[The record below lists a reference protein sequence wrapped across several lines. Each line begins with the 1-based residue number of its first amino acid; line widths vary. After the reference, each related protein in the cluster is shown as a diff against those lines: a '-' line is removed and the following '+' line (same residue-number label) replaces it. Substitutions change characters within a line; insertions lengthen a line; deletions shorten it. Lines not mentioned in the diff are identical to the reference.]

1 MRHPSQYASCT
12 CSRAEHVPQEPR
24 MGAQQRPIVSRRT
37 HLLWLP
43 QSPDAKHFNHQ
54 ETLDPNTSSYDDKKR
69 VLVRVSVGRNMM
81 VASSKVY
88 VRRESRGN
96 GLQLTTRKRGFQKVG
111 RVHGGVCTCLTLQR
125 PTSLAQEYYFF
136 LLLSIIARSCSGA
149 AKLP

>member
-1 MRHPSQYASCT
+1 
-12 CSRAEHVPQEPR
+12 

-88 VRRESRGN
+88 VRKESRGN

-111 RVHGGVCTCLTLQR
+111 RVHGGVCTSRFKDLRHWLR
-125 PTSLAQEYYFF
+125 NITSSFLA
-136 LLLSIIARSCSGA
+136 LLLVHVLVQQSYHSN
-149 AKLP
+149 